1 MREMACVPCATQPPQ
16 SQNRK
21 GGVGV
26 CLPNS
31 SRSRQ
36 KGDQTNQVVSL

>member
-1 MREMACVPCATQPPQ
+1 MRETACVPCATQPPQ

-26 CLPNS
+26 GPLNS
-31 SRSRQ
+31 SRRRQ
-36 KGDQTNQVVSL
+36 KGDQTNQLVSL